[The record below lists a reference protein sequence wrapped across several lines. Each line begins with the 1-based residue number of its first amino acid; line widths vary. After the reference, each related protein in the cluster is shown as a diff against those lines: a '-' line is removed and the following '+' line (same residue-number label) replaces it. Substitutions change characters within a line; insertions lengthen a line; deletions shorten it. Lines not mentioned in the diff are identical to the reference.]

1 MRTFL
6 LAALVAF
13 AAVVPAP
20 AFAGGDKHGSGERRP
35 ASSRARITV
44 NVVHGTD
51 DESGMDPK
59 LSSSLASQLR
69 NFRYKGYRLL
79 DSQSAELAPGSDA
92 TFSIEGGRTLTV
104 TLVDK
109 DADHARVR
117 VEMTGKKG
125 TILDTTVKV
134 GRDSTFIVGGPQF
147 KGGTLYLP
155 LKVSY

>member
-1 MRTFL
+1 MRAFL
-6 LAALVAF
+6 LATLVAF
-13 AAVVPAP
+13 AAVAPAP
-20 AFAGGDKHGSGERRP
+20 AFAGPGSSERRP
-35 ASSRARITV
+35 ASARARITV

-51 DESGMDPK
+51 AESGMDPK

-79 DSQSAELAPGSDA
+79 DSQSADLAPGADT
-92 TFSIEGGRTLTV
+92 TFSIEGGRSLTV
-104 TLVDK
+104 TLVEK

-134 GRDSTFIVGGPQF
+134 GRDSTFIVGGP
-147 KGGTLYLP
+147 KYKDGTLYLP